1 MMEISALDIF
11 EELRFIWELLLA
23 EILYASC
30 FTKKRTAGKWL
41 LPVGWLVFSLSAEI
55 YVIYILDLTK
65 QVSGLWVNVVNI
77 LWYVL
82 VSAGTILYIYYSF
95 DLS

>member
-1 MMEISALDIF
+1 MMGFDALDVF

-41 LPVGWLVFSLSAEI
+41 LPVGWLVFSLSAGI
-55 YVIYILDLTK
+55 Y
-65 QVSGLWVNVVNI
+65 
-77 LWYVL
+77 
-82 VSAGTILYIYYSF
+82 
-95 DLS
+95 